1 MNAYDFA
8 RYVSVETEILTQTN
22 IDEITSERINLQET
36 DTIDNTLSYGIFS
49 GLVLTSAILLITL
62 FKKFRLSQKKIVYSK
77 KLQTFVEIPCQ
88 KCQFFSNNRHL
99 KCAIRPSSVMN
110 EEAIDCPDYCASDR
124 ESIDT

>member
-1 MNAYDFA
+1 MNAYDFVK
-8 RYVSVETEILTQTN
+8 YVSLETEILTQTN
-22 IDEITSERINLQET
+22 IDEITSERVNLEET

-62 FKKFRLSQKKIVYSK
+62 LKKFRLSQKKIVYSK

-110 EEAIDCPDYCASDR
+110 EGAIDCPDYDPRNFESSDK
-124 ESIDT
+124 